1 MFRAQPP
8 AEENV
13 HLGNTFQQQ
22 IHLSVGIQMAQAH
35 FSPKS
40 FYRLKIE
47 VRHEFGSTNVLQI
60 L

>member
-22 IHLSVGIQMAQAH
+22 IHLYVGIQMAQAH
-35 FSPKS
+35 FSPKK
-40 FYRLKIE
+40 F
-47 VRHEFGSTNVLQI
+47 LQI
-60 L
+60 ED